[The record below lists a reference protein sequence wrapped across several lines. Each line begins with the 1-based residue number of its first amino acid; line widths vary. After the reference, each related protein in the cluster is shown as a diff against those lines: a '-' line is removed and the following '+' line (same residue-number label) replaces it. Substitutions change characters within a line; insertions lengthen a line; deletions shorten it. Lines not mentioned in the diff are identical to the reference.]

1 MTIPGLGINVW
12 DFLPGSSSPVRR
24 ERREDLVRNFPAMQR
39 QRALLLR
46 ALDAHYNAV
55 ELSADFNLWLSVND
69 RAGNYAKALRDLQAA
84 IDETRQAEG
93 NAYAAILDAAD
104 KAIRERK
111 LAAALRPQAAES
123 LSGPALLIIAA
134 GAVVAIAAAI
144 SAAGAMALSSMF
156 ESLQRANSH
165 QRIAQDILSA
175 ARSQAAIAPDLA
187 REVLNPGGMNTP
199 PTSIGDGIGRAG
211 SALGFAAVAGLALWF
226 FARRR

>member
-12 DFLPGSSSPVRR
+12 DFLPGSASPIRR
-24 ERREDLVRNFPAMQR
+24 ESRKELVRNFPAMQR

-55 ELSADFNLWLSVND
+55 ELSADFNRWLAVND

-84 IDETRQAEG
+84 VDETRQAEG
-93 NAYAAILDAAD
+93 TAYAAILEAAD

-111 LAAALRPQAAES
+111 LAAGLRPQAAES

-134 GAVVAIAAAI
+134 AAVVAIAAALT
-144 SAAGAMALSSMF
+144 AAGAMALSSMF

-175 ARSQAAIAPDLA
+175 ARSQAAISPELA
-187 REVLNPGGMNTP
+187 SAVLNPGGMNNP
-199 PTSIGDGIGRAG
+199 PTSIGSGIASAG
-211 SALGFAAVAGLALWF
+211 SAVGIAAVAGLALWF

>member
-1 MTIPGLGINVW
+1 MTIPGLGINIW
-12 DFLPGSSSPVRR
+12 EFFPGSASPIRR
-24 ERREDLVRNFPAMQR
+24 EQREELVRNFPAMQR

-55 ELSADFNLWLSVND
+55 ELSADFNRWLSVND

-84 IDETRQAEG
+84 VDETRQAEG
-93 NAYAAILDAAD
+93 TAYAGILDAAD

-111 LAAALRPQAAES
+111 LAAGLRPQAAES
-123 LSGPALLIIAA
+123 LSGPALLIIAVA
-134 GAVVAIAAAI
+134 AVVAIATAM
-144 SAAGAMALSSMF
+144 SAATAMALSSMY

-175 ARSQAAIAPDLA
+175 ARSQASISPELA
-187 REVLNPGGMNTP
+187 REILNPGGMNTP
-199 PTSIGDGIGRAG
+199 PASIGDGIGRAG
-211 SALGFAAVAGLALWF
+211 SALGIAAVAGLALWF